1 MKQIMQLNANLT
13 SLMRGYRGTKE
24 TYIKV
29 LSNSSVSSGERNS
42 ATAEYN
48 YARKQIV
55 ERARKAFK
63 NRPNLV
69 PPKNNTRT
77 HGLIIQRLNNSWEE
91 LPPRPP
97 LIVNQPNGSKSL
109 GY

>member
-13 SLMRGYRGTKE
+13 SLMRGYRGIRE

-29 LSNSSVSSGERNS
+29 FSNPSVSSGGRNS

-48 YARKQIV
+48 HARKQIV
-55 ERARKAFK
+55 ERARKVFK

-69 PPKNNTRT
+69 PPKNNNRTR
-77 HGLIIQRLNNSWEE
+77 GLIIQRLNNSWAEPSP
-91 LPPRPP
+91 LP

>member
-13 SLMRGYRGTKE
+13 SLMRGYRGIRE
-24 TYIKV
+24 TSIKV
-29 LSNSSVSSGERNS
+29 LSNPSGSSGGRNS
-42 ATAEYN
+42 AMAEY
-48 YARKQIV
+48 YHARKQIV
-55 ERARKAFK
+55 ERARKVFK

-69 PPKNNTRT
+69 PPKNNIRTR
-77 HGLIIQRLNNSWEE
+77 GLIIQRLNNSWEE